1 MQKAWRERNPQARIR
16 AAYQALEMNQE
27 SVFFL
32 SILSQ
37 LCCFDQVTKY
47 ILASDHHTV
56 CDLAGNIHN
65 KKICWL

>member
-32 SILSQ
+32 STIILNAVLMRS
-37 LCCFDQVTKY
+37 LNTY
-47 ILASDHHTV
+47 
-56 CDLAGNIHN
+56 
-65 KKICWL
+65 